1 MSKEAISLGVLYKNL
16 IGRLKE
22 LIIKPQQE
30 WRLIFS
36 EGKSINEVLTQFS
49 LPLIGIYTLTVFLGY
64 LMSHQELDFESALKE
79 AVFTFSSSFFGL
91 YVCYYFFLKLMA
103 ILKKEVKKEEMFQL
117 VAYSSSIMYLSGS
130 VVALIPEAIIIGS
143 IVNLYL
149 VYLVWIGLGALNR
162 MTKEV
167 HVWMTII
174 FGLIILILPSLIH
187 RLFVFISNLTV

>member
-1 MSKEAISLGVLYKNL
+1 
-16 IGRLKE
+16 
-22 LIIKPQQE
+22 
-30 WRLIFS
+30 
-36 EGKSINEVLTQFS
+36 
-49 LPLIGIYTLTVFLGY
+49 
-64 LMSHQELDFESALKE
+64 
-79 AVFTFSSSFFGL
+79 
-91 YVCYYFFLKLMA
+91 MA

-162 MTKEV
+162 MTKDV

>member
-79 AVFTFSSSFFGL
+79 AVFTFSSGFFGL

-162 MTKEV
+162 MTKDV